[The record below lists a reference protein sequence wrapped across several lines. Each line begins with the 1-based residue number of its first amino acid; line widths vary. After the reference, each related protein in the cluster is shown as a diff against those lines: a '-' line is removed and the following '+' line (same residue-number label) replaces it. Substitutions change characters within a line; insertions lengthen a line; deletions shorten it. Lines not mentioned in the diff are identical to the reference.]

1 MCTFDEECLLRN
13 KSDLDLIVK
22 EHSGRNRLTLSIES
36 LIGQSLS
43 GMCDMPFTHDRDHSY

>member
-1 MCTFDEECLLRN
+1 MIVLGN

-22 EHSGRNRLTLSIES
+22 EHSGRNHLALSIES

-43 GMCDMPFTHDRDHSY
+43 GMCDMPFTHDRDRSY

>member
-1 MCTFDEECLLRN
+1 VIVLGN

-43 GMCDMPFTHDRDHSY
+43 GMCDMPFTHDRDRSY